1 MANLSAGAAKAI
13 ITPPVGVPM
22 GAFGLRQG
30 LAQGVHDHLYARAL
44 VLDDGLSRTAVVSL
58 DVSGITK
65 ETLHAIESRVQKLV
79 GIPPIHLLVNSTH
92 NHTSP
97 DIITTVPPYLETY
110 TLHMAD
116 QVAGAVYE
124 AANRLGP
131 ASAGF
136 AWGDLPGATVNRQ
149 DRERPVDTSVGVLRI
164 DGSDG
169 RPLARIINWA
179 CHNLC
184 VGGQYLLWSADFTG
198 VACEF
203 VEEADPGSVCLFLSG
218 AGGDV
223 HPFDWWF
230 GNTESNRMNTYDDAR
245 DLGEMLGA
253 EAMATFQR
261 IATERTVPLA
271 VVSRTIPM
279 PRHRVSWTAEAAQL
293 QHDTLLH
300 ELGSYTGETWPEGTN
315 IAVSATQN
323 PEAYGNGFTQL
334 VLARDQDKPPVPA
347 ELRGLRIGD
356 LLIACSPGE
365 LFNELGREIKDGV
378 GRDRTWVASYCAD
391 YIGYISTRMPHE
403 EIADVPLDEIVD
415 QARYRRFYGTTNSPF
430 APEAGEDLVTA
441 SVNLALSLK

>member
-1 MANLSAGAAKAI
+1 
-13 ITPPVGVPM
+13 
-22 GAFGLRQG
+22 R
-30 LAQGVHDHLYARAL
+30 
-44 VLDDGLSRTAVVSL
+44 
-58 DVSGITK
+58 
-65 ETLHAIESRVQKLV
+65 
-79 GIPPIHLLVNSTH
+79 
-92 NHTSP
+92 
-97 DIITTVPPYLETY
+97 
-110 TLHMAD
+110 
-116 QVAGAVYE
+116 
-124 AANRLGP
+124 
-131 ASAGF
+131 
-136 AWGDLPGATVNRQ
+136 
-149 DRERPVDTSVGVLRI
+149 
-164 DGSDG
+164 SDG

-230 GNTESNRMNTYDDAR
+230 GNIESSRMNTYDDAR

-253 EAMATFQR
+253 EAMATLQR
-261 IATERTVPLA
+261 TAMERTVPLA

-279 PRHRVSWTAEAAQL
+279 PRHRVSWTAEAAQQ

-365 LFNELGREIKDGV
+365 LFNELGREIKDSV

-391 YIGYISTRMPHE
+391 YIGYISTRKPHD
-403 EIADVPLDEIVD
+403 EIVDVPLDEIVD
-415 QARYRRFYGTTNSPF
+415 QARYRRFYGTTNTPF
-430 APEAGEDLVTA
+430 APEAGEDLVNA
-441 SVNLALSLK
+441 AIELALRLK